1 MSKTNIKMSQP
12 TYIVKK
18 DDGVIICKIT
28 TQGNDNVFK
37 YLNTYPAIRKL
48 KKKFHINWI
57 DESLTFTAV
66 SKHHKSDV
74 WNETLGKHI
83 AESKCKKKI
92 YNFYKRLYKT
102 VLTEIMNTDI
112 KDLTRYIDN
121 LEFCENREEKHFK
134 DLIRN

>member
-28 TQGNDNVFK
+28 TKGNWDIFHNLYSGFITTK
-37 YLNTYPAIRKL
+37 IRK
-48 KKKFHINWI
+48 KFSIHWI
-57 DESLTFTAV
+57 DDPITFTTV

-74 WNETLGKHI
+74 WNEALGKHI

-92 YNFYKRLYKT
+92 YNFYKRIYKT
-102 VLTEIMNTDI
+102 ALEEIMNTDI
-112 KDLTRYIDN
+112 KDLTRCVDN
-121 LEFCENREEKHFK
+121 LTFCEDREEKHFK
-134 DLIRN
+134 DLIGN

>member
-12 TYIVKK
+12 TYIIKK

-28 TQGNDNVFK
+28 TKGNMNNVAFYK
-37 YLNTYPAIRKL
+37 HGLSRKIY
-48 KKKFHINWI
+48 KRFHIGYVDSKI
-57 DESLTFTAV
+57 TFTSV
-66 SKHHKSDV
+66 VKHHKSDV

-102 VLTEIMNTDI
+102 ILEEIIETDI
-112 KDLTRYIDN
+112 KDLTRYVDN
-121 LEFCENREEKHFK
+121 LTFCEDREEKHFK
-134 DLIRN
+134 DLIGN

>member
-18 DDGVIICKIT
+18 YDGVIICKII
-28 TQGNDNVFK
+28 TQGNWEIFRNLYSGFITTK
-37 YLNTYPAIRKL
+37 IRK
-48 KKKFHINWI
+48 KFPIRWI

-66 SKHHKSDV
+66 VRHHKSDV

-102 VLTEIMNTDI
+102 ILEEIINTDI
-112 KDLTRYIDN
+112 KDLTKYVDN
-121 LEFCENREEKHFK
+121 LTFCELREEKHFK
-134 DLIRN
+134 DLIGN

>member
-28 TQGNDNVFK
+28 TKGNMNNLAFGISHV
-37 YLNTYPAIRKL
+37 IGR
-48 KKKFHINWI
+48 FHKRFDIYAVDSNI
-57 DESLTFTAV
+57 TFTAI

-74 WNETLGKHI
+74 WNEALGKHI

-92 YNFYKRLYKT
+92 YNFYKRFYKT
-102 VLTEIMNTDI
+102 ALEEIMNTDI
-112 KDLTRYIDN
+112 KDLIRYVDN
-121 LEFCENREEKHFK
+121 LTFCEAREEKHFK
-134 DLIRN
+134 DLIGN